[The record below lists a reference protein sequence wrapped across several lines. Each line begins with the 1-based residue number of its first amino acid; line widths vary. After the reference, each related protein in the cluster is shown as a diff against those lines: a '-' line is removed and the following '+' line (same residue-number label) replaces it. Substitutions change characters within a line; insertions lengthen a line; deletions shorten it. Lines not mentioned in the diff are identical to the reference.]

1 MAGLPRSPATVASY
15 TLPDPM
21 ATLTQDRKRALRTEL
36 EGILGRG
43 GVLSDPDELLTYE
56 SDGLTLFR
64 ALADYVVFPTS
75 AESVAAVVKLANR
88 EGLPFVA
95 RGAGTGLS
103 GGCLPT
109 EGGIV
114 ISLMRMNRVLEI
126 DYDNQIAVVEPGL
139 VNLHLSWKVGPQG
152 YYYAPDPSS
161 QQACTIGGNIANNS
175 GGPHTLKYGV
185 TTNHVLGLEVVMPDG
200 EIVWLGGKT
209 RDSQG
214 YDLVGV
220 FVGSEGTF
228 GIATKIVVRI
238 LKKPQA
244 VKTVLAV
251 FDQVDQASTAVSEII
266 ARGLVPAAVEM
277 IDQLTIGAVEDA
289 FGCGYPRDAAAA
301 LLVELDGLTVGIE
314 TQAERIVA
322 ACRESGARDVR
333 TAKDEAERQL
343 LWKGRKSA
351 FGAYGRVSPA
361 YMVMD
366 GVIPRTRLPYVLRR
380 VNEIVDAH
388 GLRVGNVFHAGD
400 GNLHPNIL
408 YDPRRPGEEARVVAA
423 GAEIMKVCAEVGG
436 SISGEHGIGLE
447 KADFMPFIFSTADLD
462 LMQRLKHAF
471 NPTGLC
477 NPGKVFPTRKTC
489 GEAGAVAYRPHA
501 IEEQG
506 LAQRF

>member
-1 MAGLPRSPATVASY
+1 MS
-15 TLPDPM
+15 TLS
-21 ATLTQDRKRALRTEL
+21 AQRKSAIRREL
-36 EGILGRG
+36 ESIVGAG
-43 GVLSDPDELLTYE
+43 GVLSDPDELLVYE

-64 ALADYVVFPTS
+64 ALADFIVFPRS
-75 AESVAAVVKLANR
+75 AEEVSAVVKLANR
-88 EGLPFVA
+88 ERVPFVA

-103 GGCLPT
+103 GGCLPA
-109 EGGIV
+109 EGGLV
-114 ISLMRMNRVLEI
+114 LSLMRMNRVLEV
-126 DYDNQIAVVEPGL
+126 DYDNHFAVVEPGL
-139 VNLHLSWKVGPQG
+139 VNLHLSWAVGPRG

-161 QQACTIGGNIANNS
+161 QQACTLGGNIANNS

-185 TTNHVLGLEVVMPDG
+185 TVNHVLGLEVVMPDG
-200 EIVWLGGKT
+200 EIVWLGGRT
-209 RDSQG
+209 RDALG
-214 YDLVGV
+214 YELTGI

-251 FDQVDQASTAVSEII
+251 FDRVDDASAAVSSII

-277 IDQLTIGAVEDA
+277 IDQLTIQAVEDA

-301 LLVELDGLTVGIE
+301 LLIELDGLAVGMPA
-314 TQAERIVA
+314 QAERIVA
-322 ACRESGARDVR
+322 ACRDSGAREVR
-333 TAKDEAERQL
+333 TAADEAERQL

-366 GVIPRTRLPYVLRR
+366 GVIPRTRLPYVLGR
-380 VNEIVDAH
+380 VNEIVAAH

-408 YDPRRPGEEARVVAA
+408 YDPRKPGEEARVVEA
-423 GAEIMKVCAEVGG
+423 GAQIMKVCAEVGG

-447 KADFMPFIFSTADLD
+447 KSDFMPFIFSPADLAF
-462 LMQRLKHAF
+462 MQKVKTAF

-477 NPGKVFPTRKTC
+477 NPGKVFPTKKSC
-489 GEAGAVAYRPHA
+489 VEAGPVAYRPHA
-501 IEEQG
+501 IEAQG